1 MSKRSTPEPD
11 KEATPSAELQAVFGE
26 SVRAARIKAGMSQVE
41 LSRRS
46 GIGQKEIS
54 EIELGRINLT
64 LKTMSRLANVLD
76 GDVAKMLKASQDD
89 LKNP

>member
-1 MSKRSTPEPD
+1 MSKKPTPEPD
-11 KEATPSAELQAVFGE
+11 KEATPSTALQVVFGE
-26 SVRAARIKAGMSQVE
+26 SVRAARLKAGMSQVE

-64 LKTMSRLANVLD
+64 LRTMSRLADVLD
-76 GDVAKMLKASQDD
+76 GDVAKMLNASKDD
-89 LKNP
+89 LKKP